1 MPDAS
6 PRGTQEQR
14 LPWAGF
20 APLRKG
26 RIHVFCP
33 RCHRK
38 MSNAERGKYDP
49 PRATLVHTLC
59 ERCGQGGKEAA
70 EWFYDARG
78 RAISWAE
85 CERAMDRVLR
95 AEGIR

>member
-1 MPDAS
+1 MKRDA
-6 PRGTQEQR
+6 RK

-20 APLRKG
+20 NKLRDG

-38 MSNAERGKYDP
+38 FSNSERGKLDP
-49 PRATLVHTLC
+49 PRATLVVTHC
-59 ERCGQGGKEAA
+59 PRCGQGGKESM

-78 RAISWAE
+78 RKIPWAE
-85 CERAMDRVLR
+85 IERHIDKMCA
-95 AEGIR
+95 AERG

>member
-1 MPDAS
+1 MM
-6 PRGTQEQR
+6 EV

-38 MSNAERGKYDP
+38 VSNAERGEYDP
-49 PRATLVHTLC
+49 QRATLVHTFC
-59 ERCGQGGKEAA
+59 ARCGEGGKDCPEY
-70 EWFYDARG
+70 FYDAHG
-78 RAISWAE
+78 KEIGWAE
-85 CERAMDRVLR
+85 LERTLNRVLK
-95 AEGIR
+95 AKGIA